1 MTTAAPTS
9 PSLHASGWIVVI
21 LAGLL
26 AAAFSLHLWP
36 EWLHN
41 PDLSHGLFAPVLFL
55 LLLHES
61 RRQPAAY
68 YPPESRGLTA
78 TRGILLT
85 LGVGLV
91 FVAGLYA
98 AAIDWSH
105 ALVGMS
111 LALALS
117 SLLLAALLWLGTA
130 RVRALPVN
138 WTTLV
143 AAGFWPLCAPIP
155 PGTYSRLTLQLQF
168 WVTDIVLNALHLL
181 GIAASKSGNIIL
193 LAHTSVGVEEACSGV
208 RSLLSCVVAAIFFS
222 ATLVRRPWAR
232 VLLIALAPPLA
243 FGMNIARSLGLT
255 LLANAGVDIGG
266 KWHDLTGF
274 AVLGVTALLLGG
286 LALLLE
292 ERVPVSWPISC
303 DTRAP
308 APVIARP
315 SRPWGLISTYV
326 LSGALIGFFV
336 FNTHGPKQ
344 QSAPVPDL
352 AAILPANA
360 AGWDTVHTESLIRFA
375 PVLETDHLIQRTYIR
390 RVDTRPGGEP
400 LQITVYLAYWSPGQ
414 VPVSLVAAHTP
425 EACWPSGGWM
435 AEPVTPAE
443 RPFLAGGRPLP
454 APEYRAFTQGGF
466 LQNVW
471 YWHLYDG
478 RSIAQTDPRSAVM
491 LLKLAW
497 RYGFR
502 TAGEQLFVRISS
514 NRPWEEIRDDPL
526 VTGIL
531 ARLQPHGL

>member
-1 MTTAAPTS
+1 MTSDAPKFS
-9 PSLHASGWIVVI
+9 ALPASGRAVVA

-26 AAAFSLHLWP
+26 AAAFCIHLWP

-61 RRQPAAY
+61 RRNGPARY
-68 YPPESRGLTA
+68 LTESRGLGFL
-78 TRGILLT
+78 RGGLLVV
-85 LGVGLV
+85 GVGLAAI
-91 FVAGLYA
+91 AGLYA
-98 AAIDWSH
+98 MAIDWSH
-105 ALVGMS
+105 ALVGMT

-117 SLLLAALLWLGTA
+117 ALLLAALLWLSGS
-130 RVRALPVN
+130 RVRALPLN

-143 AAGFWPLCAPIP
+143 AVGFWPLCAPIP
-155 PGTYSRLTLQLQF
+155 PGTYSRLTVQLQL
-168 WVTDIVLNALHLL
+168 WVTDIVLNSLHLL

-208 RSLLSCVVAAIFFS
+208 RSLLSCVVAAVFFS
-222 ATLVRRPWAR
+222 AALVRRPWER

-243 FGMNIARSLGLT
+243 FGMNIVRSLGLT
-255 LLANAGVDIGG
+255 LMANAGVDIGG

-274 AVLGVTALLLGG
+274 AVLGVTALILGG

-292 ERVPVSWPISC
+292 KPSPVSWPIGC
-303 DTRAP
+303 DTRLRAP
-308 APVIARP
+308 GIAPTA
-315 SRPWGLISTYV
+315 RPWGL
-326 LSGALIGFFV
+326 LSAYGLSVALIGFAV
-336 FNTHGPKQ
+336 LKTHGPAQ
-344 QSAPVPDL
+344 PSAPAPDL
-352 AAILPANA
+352 EAILPVAP
-360 AGWDTVHTESLIRFA
+360 AGWDIVHTENLFRFS
-375 PVLETDHLIQRTYIR
+375 PVLETEHLVQRTYVR
-390 RVDTRPGGEP
+390 RSDARPGGEP
-400 LQITVYLAYWSPGQ
+400 LQITVYLAYWAPGQ

-425 EACWPSGGWM
+425 EACWPSGGWTVQ
-435 AEPVTPAE
+435 PVTAAE
-443 RPFLAGGRPLP
+443 RPFLAAGRSLP
-454 APEYRAFTQGGF
+454 APEYRAFTHNGF

-502 TAGEQLFVRISS
+502 TAGEQMFVRISS
-514 NRPWEEIRDDPL
+514 NRPWMEIHDDPL

-531 ARLQPHGL
+531 AHLQPHGL

>member
-1 MTTAAPTS
+1 MTTAAPKS
-9 PSLHASGWIVVI
+9 PSLPASGWCVVA
-21 LAGLL
+21 LAGILI
-26 AAAFSLHLWP
+26 AAFCVHLWP

-41 PDLSHGLFAPVLFL
+41 PDLSHGLFTPVLFL

-61 RRQPAAY
+61 RRQRPPF
-68 YPPESRGLTA
+68 YPTESRGLA
-78 TRGILLT
+78 LARGALLVI
-85 LGVGLV
+85 GVGFTLI
-91 FVAGLYA
+91 AALYA
-98 AAIDWSH
+98 AGIDWSH
-105 ALVGMS
+105 ALVGMT

-117 SLLLAALLWLGTA
+117 ALLLAALLWLSTN
-130 RVRALPVN
+130 RVRALPLN
-138 WTTLV
+138 WTSLV

-168 WVTDIVLNALHLL
+168 WVTDIVLNSLHLL

-232 VLLIALAPPLA
+232 VLLIVLAPPLA
-243 FGMNIARSLGLT
+243 FAMNIARSLGLT
-255 LLANAGVDIGG
+255 LMANAGIDISG

-274 AVLGVTALLLGG
+274 AVLGVTALILGG

-292 ERVPVSWPISC
+292 EKTPVSWPIGC
-303 DTRAP
+303 DTRLNSP
-308 APVIARP
+308 AIARA
-315 SRPWGLISTYV
+315 SRPWGLLAAYLLV
-326 LSGALIGFFV
+326 VALIGLAA
-336 FNTHGPKQ
+336 FNTRRVTQP
-344 QSAPVPDL
+344 SAPAPDL
-352 AAILPANA
+352 EAVLPANA
-360 AGWDTVHTESLIRFA
+360 PGWDTVHTESLVRFA
-375 PVLETDHLIQRTYIR
+375 PVLETDHLIQRTYVR
-390 RVDTRPGGEP
+390 RVDVRPDGEP

-425 EACWPSGGWM
+425 EACWPSGGWS
-435 AEPVTPAE
+435 AQPVTAAE
-443 RPFLAGGRPLP
+443 QPFLAGDRALP
-454 APEYRAFTQGGF
+454 APEFRAFTHNGF

-502 TAGEQLFVRISS
+502 TAGEQMFVRISS
-514 NRPWEEIRDDPL
+514 NRPWAEIRDDPL